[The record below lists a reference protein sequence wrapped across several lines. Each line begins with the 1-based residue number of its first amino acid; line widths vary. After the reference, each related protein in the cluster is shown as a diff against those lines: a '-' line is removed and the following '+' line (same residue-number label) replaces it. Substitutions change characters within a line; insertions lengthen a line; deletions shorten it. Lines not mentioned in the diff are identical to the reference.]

1 MKKNTDFQ
9 SSLRGNK
16 LYSFLKVAEIGSISK
31 AAEALNYTQS
41 GLTYMLNTLET
52 DIGLQHLKRDHKGV
66 SLTPEGKQLE
76 PYFRSLIDLEKNMQN
91 KIDELT
97 QNDAE
102 IIRIGTIPSIAKY
115 CMPSLIRS
123 FKEKYPKANV
133 IFRSAGGGEIPKLIR
148 DHTLDLGIIDIVHA
162 DNMDCIPLLS
172 EQMIVAVPEEWNITP
187 ESGGISLD
195 SLTDRPMLCFAANPL
210 SVGIRVTTG
219 KNFRDKITISS
230 DGDTALS
237 MVDEG
242 LGFTIL
248 SERYAAD
255 CPEHV
260 RMYPITPPVQ
270 RKLCVVTES
279 LTDLRPLAKKF
290 ALLLQ
295 EQIS

>member
-1 MKKNTDFQ
+1 
-9 SSLRGNK
+9 
-16 LYSFLKVAEIGSISK
+16 
-31 AAEALNYTQS
+31 
-41 GLTYMLNTLET
+41 
-52 DIGLQHLKRDHKGV
+52 
-66 SLTPEGKQLE
+66 
-76 PYFRSLIDLEKNMQN
+76 
-91 KIDELT
+91 
-97 QNDAE
+97 
-102 IIRIGTIPSIAKY
+102 
-115 CMPSLIRS
+115 
-123 FKEKYPKANV
+123 
-133 IFRSAGGGEIPKLIR
+133 
-148 DHTLDLGIIDIVHA
+148 
-162 DNMDCIPLLS
+162 
-172 EQMIVAVPEEWNITP
+172 MIVAVPEEWNITP